1 MSAPVILGI
10 KRMLSVARQQAA
22 DAEPGAMPAVAGVT
36 GIVLDDA
43 TYAQALDEWSA
54 HYERG
59 AQGYGESFTILSC
72 NGPVRLV
79 RAGSIG
85 L

>member
-1 MSAPVILGI
+1 VILAI
-10 KRMLSVARQQAA
+10 KRMLAVARQQAA
-22 DAEPGAMPAVAGVT
+22 EAEPSVHPLVAGVV
-36 GIVLDDA
+36 GVVLDDA

-59 AQGYGESFTILSC
+59 VQGYGESFTILSC
-72 NGPVRLV
+72 NGPVRVV

>member
-1 MSAPVILGI
+1 MPVILAV
-10 KRMLSVARQQAA
+10 KRMLAVARQQAA
-22 DAEPGAMPAVAGVT
+22 DAEPGAIPVVAGVT
-36 GIVLDDA
+36 GIVLDER
-43 TYAQALDEWSA
+43 TYTAALDEWSE

-59 AQGYGESFTILSC
+59 VQGHGDSFVILTC

-79 RAGSIG
+79 RAASIG